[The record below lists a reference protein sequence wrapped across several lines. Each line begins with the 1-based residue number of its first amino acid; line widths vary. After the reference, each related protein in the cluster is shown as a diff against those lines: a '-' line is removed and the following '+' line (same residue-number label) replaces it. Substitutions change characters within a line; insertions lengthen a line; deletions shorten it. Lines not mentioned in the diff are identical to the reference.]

1 MLTVRGLQHLFS
13 THERVLLWKCRSFWD
28 RKCLDRRGTRTTNL
42 RIHAKCSTL
51 LSYQGQTF
59 AVPCFWTLAI
69 IMISKNVIIC
79 AIINDW
85 VTLWTESVIIRRPT
99 QTRLLILFG
108 EKIKKILK
116 YLMLRTY
123 SGFSSPTEKSLRC
136 VPPNSCR
143 KRLSPSCWYDI

>member
-1 MLTVRGLQHLFS
+1 MPYPIELSGPDICCPMYLNTHSGGIDIFEVKLTFDMLTVRGLQHLFS
-13 THERVLLWKCRSFWD
+13 THERVFLWKCRSFWD
-28 RKCLDRRGTRTTNL
+28 RKCLDLRGTRTTNN

-51 LSYQGQTF
+51 FSYQGQTF

-69 IMISKNVIIC
+69 IMISKNVIKC

-108 EKIKKILK
+108 EKIKKK
-116 YLMLRTY
+116 YLNT
-123 SGFSSPTEKSLRC
+123 
-136 VPPNSCR
+136 
-143 KRLSPSCWYDI
+143 